1 MINIRNQAL
10 TSPDPWEVPSP
21 WWFGEE
27 ELLQIK
33 KQNQVLLEFYNHS
46 IKALLKIN
54 FKFPKQ

>member
-1 MINIRNQAL
+1 MVNIRKETL

-33 KQNQVLLEFYNHS
+33 KQNQVLLEFNKPKYLS
-46 IKALLKIN
+46 IVEN
-54 FKFPKQ
+54 

>member
-1 MINIRNQAL
+1 MINNRKKTL

-33 KQNQVLLEFYNHS
+33 KQNQVLLELY
-46 IKALLKIN
+46 K
-54 FKFPKQ
+54 PKYLNTVEN